1 MFHCQLL
8 HAVTQIADLLAIIL
22 PDSKGA
28 KRMFLICYFRILTP
42 FNHCCLQRVII
53 RMIDGSMNNTESLI
67 LNFTIS
73 CHSSTG
79 NKKKNLC
86 RWTVIENIAEKEA
99 LKTSGLNP
107 LTPRS
112 D

>member
-8 HAVTQIADLLAIIL
+8 HAVIQIADLLAIIL

-28 KRMFLICYFRILTP
+28 KHMFLICYFRILTS

-53 RMIDGSMNNTESLI
+53 RMIDGSLNNTESLA
-67 LNFTIS
+67 LNSTSS

-79 NKKKNLC
+79 NKKKICAGGLS
-86 RWTVIENIAEKEA
+86 
-99 LKTSGLNP
+99 LKILQKKKP
-107 LTPRS
+107 
-112 D
+112 

>member
-8 HAVTQIADLLAIIL
+8 HAVIQIADLLAIIL

-28 KRMFLICYFRILTP
+28 KCMFLIFYFRIVTP

-53 RMIDGSMNNTESLI
+53 RMIDDSLNNSESLA
-67 LNFTIS
+67 LNSTSS

-79 NKKKNLC
+79 NIKNLC

-107 LTPRS
+107 LTSRS

>member
-8 HAVTQIADLLAIIL
+8 QAVIQIADLLAVIP

-28 KRMFLICYFRILTP
+28 MCMFLICYFRILTS

-53 RMIDGSMNNTESLI
+53 RMIDGSLNNTESLA
-67 LNFTIS
+67 LNSTSS

-107 LTPRS
+107 LTSRS

>member
-8 HAVTQIADLLAIIL
+8 HAVIQIADLLAIIL

-28 KRMFLICYFRILTP
+28 KHMFLICYFRILTS

-79 NKKKNLC
+79 NKKKICAGGLS
-86 RWTVIENIAEKEA
+86 
-99 LKTSGLNP
+99 LKILQRKQP
-107 LTPRS
+107 
-112 D
+112 